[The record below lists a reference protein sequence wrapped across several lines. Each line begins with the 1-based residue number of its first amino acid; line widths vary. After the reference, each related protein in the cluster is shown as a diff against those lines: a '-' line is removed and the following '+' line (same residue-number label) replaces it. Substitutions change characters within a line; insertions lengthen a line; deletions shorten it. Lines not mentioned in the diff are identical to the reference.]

1 MRQTDETSETPAN
14 ITYHTPGSTALTPA
28 AVNDI
33 SGTDINWESNSS
45 EWQVTGSV
53 AGSSRPLGQDHLH
66 SMSELNL
73 TTSFSP
79 GERVPGRPKSYQQ
92 LQSNSPGYSMSRE
105 EAEYP
110 DEDGTCSDYTA
121 NAIKRISNEIF
132 DTGYEAAKPNDA
144 PQPDACTNN
153 VKSMAEEIL
162 ARALEL
168 QERDRSILATLEHT
182 QRSSEKV
189 IGPYRDVICES
200 VALRVLIKSYG
211 FQKVRQRKAESYAR
225 IAIELL
231 SQPPF
236 TSQQLDVCRGELE
249 WGLSQLNYPHE
260 AILRYHEAM
269 VGVEMSF
276 GFKDGLIC
284 RISLAKLLIQLKQQK
299 EALDL
304 LLMSF
309 NDYLSTRP
317 SPAGSGPFSSI
328 VFEGDLG
335 QKLGSQAFKDTMELI
350 QLLQDEPHLRE
361 SCRVAN
367 ATTALIQNSVKFPD
381 FDPGYVLVCF
391 MNLASEYSWA
401 EMLPQADLVYNF
413 AVPEVLLRGP
423 QRIILE
429 REKNSEFRNYAR
441 HCQRTNNAAGLEIA
455 FKHLESITLLMPSM
469 ANAG

>member
-1 MRQTDETSETPAN
+1 MAGRSGPSE
-14 ITYHTPGSTALTPA
+14 
-28 AVNDI
+28 
-33 SGTDINWESNSS
+33 
-45 EWQVTGSV
+45 
-53 AGSSRPLGQDHLH
+53 QDQSQ

-73 TTSFSP
+73 TTSISP
-79 GERVPGRPKSYQQ
+79 GDHVPGRPKPCQQ
-92 LQSNSPGYSMSRE
+92 LQSNSHPYSMSRE

-110 DEDGTCSDYTA
+110 DEAGICSDYTA
-121 NAIKRISNEIF
+121 NAINRNSTEISCTE
-132 DTGYEAAKPNDA
+132 YEAVKPNDA
-144 PQPDACTNN
+144 PQPDACTSK
-153 VKSMAEEIL
+153 VKSMAKKLL
-162 ARALEL
+162 AHALEL
-168 QERDRSILATLEHT
+168 QERNRSILATLEYT
-182 QRSSEKV
+182 QRSSQKG
-189 IGPYRDVICES
+189 IDACRDVIYES
-200 VALRVLIKSYG
+200 VPLRVLIKSYEV
-211 FQKVRQRKAESYAR
+211 QKVRQRKAESYAR
-225 IAIELL
+225 IAIERL

-236 TSQQLDVCRGELE
+236 LAQRSEECRRELE
-249 WGLSQLNYPHE
+249 CGSNLLNYPHE
-260 AILRYHEAM
+260 AILRYHEAI
-269 VGVEMSF
+269 VGAEMSF
-276 GFKDGLIC
+276 GFEDGLKY
-284 RISLAKLLIQLKQQK
+284 RISLAKLLIQLKQQE

-317 SPAGSGPFSSI
+317 SPTGSGPFSSI
-328 VFEGDLG
+328 AFKGDLA
-335 QKLGSQAFKDTMELI
+335 QKLSCQAFKDTIDLI
-350 QLLQDEPHLRE
+350 HVLQDEPNLRE

-423 QRIILE
+423 ERIILE